1 MSAGFA
7 TGDHEEEEEILSSIN
22 ITPLVDIFLVLLII
36 FMITSA
42 VVDQRE
48 IKVSLPKAA
57 HAGDQAP
64 KASGLVLDSVGAM
77 YLDGQP
83 SDSAAVTDALR
94 REVAADSAYQVLIA
108 ADENLPYRTVVKAI
122 DLVRGSGISKYALKV
137 VRPAP

>member
-1 MSAGFA
+1 MAAEGI
-7 TGDHEEEEEILSSIN
+7 EEEEGIISSIN

-57 HAGDQAP
+57 HAGDPAP
-64 KASGLVLDSVGAM
+64 KASGLVLDQAGM
-77 YLDGQP
+77 MFLDGQP
-83 SDSAAVTDALR
+83 SDSAAVVEALHKQ
-94 REVAADSAYQVLIA
+94 ALADSAYQVLIA
-108 ADENLPYRTVVKAI
+108 ADEDLPYRVVVKAI

>member
-1 MSAGFA
+1 MASASV
-7 TGDHEEEEEILSSIN
+7 EEEDIIASIN

-57 HAGDQAP
+57 HAGDEAP
-64 KASGLVLDSVGAM
+64 KAAGLVLDHSGALF
-77 YLDGQP
+77 LDGQP
-83 SDSAAVTDALR
+83 SDSATIAGILHERA
-94 REVAADSAYQVLIA
+94 AADSAYQVLIA
-108 ADENLPYRTVVKAI
+108 ADQDLPYRSVVNAI

-137 VRPAP
+137 VRQNP